1 MSDGTSVNAGGRA
14 RTDFGYGSVDAADA
28 DLLFAGPGEMRARC
42 RATDWAATPLG
53 ASVDWPPA
61 LRTAVRLML
70 AAPVATS
77 LWCGASY
84 TLLYNDTYQR
94 ILGVKHPGALG
105 RSGAGVWDELW
116 PELEPQ
122 FAAVRTRGEAVYEDE
137 SLLRMERLE
146 GGGVDDAWFTYAL
159 SPLTDEDGAC
169 LGVYNVAVEITEK
182 IRAREA
188 NESLAA
194 QLQDQQVE
202 LELSNQ
208 QLQDTAAELEL
219 QAEELQSQA
228 ALLEERTEESEAARR
243 TAEYERARAA
253 GILES
258 MADAHFVL
266 DADFRIAAVNAAMER
281 NVGQTRDELLG
292 HVMWDAFPGTAGTV
306 FEHHYRAASTVGAEA
321 HFTHDYQD
329 ARLDLV
335 TEVDIYPAPAGGV
348 AVFWRDVT
356 DRERDRA
363 AMEESNARYRTLFES
378 IDEGFCVVE
387 MIFDDAGRAVDY
399 RFVEAN
405 PAFGRQTG
413 LVDAVGHTAR
423 ELIPTLEEHW
433 FETYGRVAT
442 TGEAIRFENGSEP
455 MDRWFS
461 VFAFR
466 AGAPEERKVA
476 LLFTD
481 TTATRL
487 AYREHARLL
496 AELTAQRQRLHALIL
511 HMPAPLALLTG
522 PEHRHEIVN
531 DAFRRISGGG
541 RDVTGLTVREAFPEL
556 EGQGIYER
564 FDQVWQ
570 TGQPW
575 SAPEALVRYDR
586 DGTGV
591 QDTWFDVRFQPVRDA
606 EGNVAG
612 ILNFGVD
619 VSGQVLARHE
629 VERLLEISERAR
641 AEAEA
646 AQAEA
651 ENARAEAEN
660 ARADAEAANRA
671 KGEFLAVMSHELR
684 TPLNAIGGYAEL
696 LEMGIR
702 GPVTPQ
708 QGDDLRRI
716 QTSQRHLLGLIN
728 EVLNYA
734 KLETGSVH
742 YDLAD
747 VPVREAVAAAEL
759 LVAPQA
765 RGKGLALEVG
775 ECPRELAARA
785 DAEKLRQIL
794 VNLLSNAIKFTDPGG
809 RIEITCARMD
819 GRVAVSVADTG
830 MGIAAEKMEEIFD
843 PFVQVRSDLTR
854 PHEGTGLG
862 LAISRDLAR
871 GMGGELTATSTPG
884 VGSVFTL
891 SLPAA

>member
-1 MSDGTSVNAGGRA
+1 MTDGVSADAGVQAGI
-14 RTDFGYGSVDAADA
+14 GYGWADAANA
-28 DLLFAGPGEMRARC
+28 DPLFAGGGEMRARC

-53 ASVDWPPA
+53 PSEDWPPA

-77 LWCGASY
+77 LWCGPSY
-84 TLLYNDTYQR
+84 TLIYNDRYQR

-105 RSGAGVWDELW
+105 RSGADVWDELW
-116 PELEPQ
+116 PDLEPQ
-122 FAAVRTRGEAVYEDE
+122 FAGVRAGGAAVYEDE
-137 SLLRMERLE
+137 ALLHMERLE
-146 GGGVDDAWFTYAL
+146 DGGTDPAWFTYAL
-159 SPLTDEDGAC
+159 SALADEDGAC
-169 LGVYNVAVEITEK
+169 LAVYNVAVEITEK
-182 IRAREA
+182 IRARQA
-188 NESLAA
+188 HDALAA
-194 QLQDQQVE
+194 QLQDQQME

-208 QLQDTAAELEL
+208 QLQDNAAELEL
-219 QAEELQSQA
+219 QTEELQSQA
-228 ALLEERTEESEAARR
+228 AMLEERTEEAEAARR
-243 TAEYERARAA
+243 TAEYERMRAA
-253 GILES
+253 GILET

-266 DADFRIAAVNAAMER
+266 DAEFRLVAVNAAMER
-281 NVGQTRDELLG
+281 GVGQMRGELLG
-292 HVMWDAFPGTAGTV
+292 RSMWEAFPGTAGTV
-306 FEHHYRAASTVGAEA
+306 FERHYRAAATEGTEA
-321 HFTHDYQD
+321 HFTHDYRD

-335 TEVDIYPAPAGGV
+335 TEVDVYPGPAGGV

-356 DRERDRA
+356 ARERGRA
-363 AMEESNARYRTLFES
+363 ALAESNERYRNLFES
-378 IDEGFCVVE
+378 IDEGFCVLE

-455 MDRWFS
+455 MGRWFS

-466 AGAPEERKVA
+466 AGAPEERRVA

-481 TTATRL
+481 VTATRR
-487 AYREHARLL
+487 AEQEHARLL
-496 AELTAQRQRLHALIL
+496 AELTAQRERLHSLIV

-564 FDQVWQ
+564 LDQVWQ

-586 DGTGV
+586 DGTGI
-591 QDTWFDVRFQPVRDA
+591 QDTWFDIRFQPVRDA
-606 EGNVAG
+606 EGRVAG

-646 AQAEA
+646 A
-651 ENARAEAEN
+651 RAE
-660 ARADAEAANRA
+660 AEAANRA

-708 QGDDLRRI
+708 QTDDLRRI
-716 QTSQRHLLGLIN
+716 QLSQRHLLGLIN

-742 YDLAD
+742 YDVAD

-759 LVAPQA
+759 LVSPQA
-765 RGKGLALEVG
+765 RGKGLALVVA
-775 ECPRELAARA
+775 ECPRPIAARA

-794 VNLLSNAIKFTDPGG
+794 VNLLSNAVKFTDSGG
-809 RIEITCARMD
+809 RIEIACAMED
-819 GRVAVSVADTG
+819 GRVTVFVHDTG
-830 MGIAAEKMEEIFD
+830 AGIAAEKLDAIFD
-843 PFVQVRSDLTR
+843 PFVQVRADLTR

-871 GMGGELTATSTPG
+871 GMGGELTAVSTPG
-884 VGSVFTL
+884 VGSTFTL
-891 SLPAA
+891 TLPAADQAS